1 MMVLHI
7 DLETF
12 SSVDLRKS
20 GLYKYVQSPDFRILL
35 FAYAYDDEPV
45 QIIDLEQG
53 EELPPQIIYDL
64 RNSKVIK
71 MAHNA
76 AFEFYCL
83 SKFYSTPLNQ
93 WRCSMIH
100 ALYCGYPASL
110 SAVGEA
116 MDFPQDKKKMGVGKA
131 LIKFFCVPCKP
142 TAKNGQRTRNLPK
155 HDPERWMLFR
165 EYCRQDVV
173 TERAIGN
180 RLSQYEVPA
189 AEWVNWRIDQRINMN
204 GVAVDRE
211 LITGA
216 LTISEDIKGELK
228 GKARDISG
236 LDNPNS
242 VAQLKAWIEQNS
254 DLELDN
260 LNKSTVSDVLN
271 GKSGSDEIRE
281 MLKIRQ
287 ELGKTSVKKYETM
300 AACMCD
306 DGRIRGLLQFYG
318 ANRTGRWAGRLVQVQ
333 NLPRNYI
340 GTLDIARDLVKRQ
353 QIDAIKMIYGNVPD
367 TLSQL
372 IRTAFVPGE
381 GCHFAVADF
390 SAIEARVIS
399 WLAGETWRLDVFR
412 THGKIYEAS
421 ASAMF
426 GVPIETIVK
435 GQPNYALRAKGK
447 IAELALGYGGGQ
459 GALISMGALKM
470 GLTEDELPE
479 IVQRWRGSNRRIYD
493 FWYKVQRAAQETIQY
508 GVITSL
514 DKGITFSRDK
524 DFMIVGLPSGRS
536 LYYNHPSVEKNEMGR
551 DEIYYYGLN
560 QTNKKW
566 SRISTWGGKLVENI
580 VQAVARDLL
589 ANAILNLYQNGYQ
602 INFHIHDEVILEI
615 PDSATRKTLDNA
627 IELMCSLPAWAEGLP
642 LNADGFDNAR
652 YYKKD

>member
-1 MMVLHI
+1 MVLHI
-7 DLETF
+7 DIETF
-12 SSVDLRKS
+12 SSVDLRNS

-45 QIIDLEQG
+45 QIVDLEQG

-64 RNSKVIK
+64 RNPKVIK

-116 MDFPQDKKKMGVGKA
+116 MDFPQDKKKMGIGKA

-155 HDPERWMLFR
+155 HDPERWKLFK

-173 TERAIGN
+173 TERAIENG
-180 RLSQYEVPA
+180 LSQYEVPA

-211 LITGA
+211 LIIGA
-216 LTISEDIKGELK
+216 LAISGDIKGELE

-260 LNKSTVSDVLN
+260 LNKSTVSEVLN

-589 ANAILNLYQNGYQ
+589 ANAILNLCQNGYQ

>member
-7 DLETF
+7 DIETF
-12 SSVDLRKS
+12 SSVDLRNS
-20 GLYKYVQSPDFRILL
+20 GLYKYVQSPDFGILL
-35 FAYAYDDEPV
+35 FAYAYDEGPV
-45 QIIDLEQG
+45 QIVDLEQG

-64 RNSKVIK
+64 RNPKVIK

-116 MDFPQDKKKMGVGKA
+116 MDFPRDKKKMGVGKA

-155 HDPERWMLFR
+155 HDPERWKLFK

-173 TERAIGN
+173 TERAIEN

-216 LTISEDIKGELK
+216 LAISGDIKGELE

-254 DLELDN
+254 DLKLDN

-300 AACMCD
+300 ADCMCD

-333 NLPRNYI
+333 NLPKNYI
-340 GTLDIARDLVKRQ
+340 GTLDIARDMVKRR

-627 IELMCSLPAWAEGLP
+627 IELMCSLPAWAKGLP